1 MKNAA
6 FNIGRLLAFADG
18 LHTQYCKLQMKK
30 EELPPQLMGNAVMR
44 AALDNPTQALSL
56 LAQRVAPYYAWATKV
71 QGKDYALAK
80 WFLGEMGQIASAL
93 EETELPATTDDAMK
107 AQILLGYLA
116 RSKSEE

>member
-1 MKNAA
+1 M
-6 FNIGRLLAFADG
+6 
-18 LHTQYCKLQMKK
+18 
-30 EELPPQLMGNAVMR
+30 PPQLMGNAVMR

-56 LAQRVAPYYAWATKV
+56 LAQRIAPYHAWATKV

-80 WFLGEMGQIASAL
+80 WFLGEMGQISSAL
-93 EETELPATTDDAMK
+93 EETKLPTTTDDAMK